1 VAVFEY
7 PVFKEDISPKGVK
20 VVSLGDTLLPERD
33 CMGLVQIPVEVLTQ
47 AAREIMAIL
56 TRPEKLAGITDHNI
70 MVGKRY
76 FSLDVLRTHLDEALT
91 WARLIKG
98 KKVDEVQQN

>member
-7 PVFKEDISPKGVK
+7 PVFKEDIAPKGVK

-33 CMGLVQIPVEVLTQ
+33 YIGLVQIPVEVLTR

-56 TRPEKLAGITDHNI
+56 ACPEKLLGITDHNI
-70 MVGKRY
+70 MVGKRF
-76 FSLDVLRTHLDEALT
+76 FSFDVLRAHLDEALT

-98 KKVDEVQQN
+98 QKVEEVQLN